1 MTGQPSAGVL
11 SARYVAI
18 RTAEAAG
25 MTDRLLQ
32 AARDKTPGVRRML
45 TPMLVRF
52 WLRERENGWRLLEKI
67 ADGAVRFGG
76 VPDAGTTE
84 LLGAVSVAIL
94 DEARRTPADFDRL
107 GALWRGLFDRLQ
119 GGAVARG
126 LRVLGRGFVLRRSA
140 RPLAERLRR
149 QPAYQPFNYAEMQVS
164 FTRPDDFRQRWRKV
178 LATLQHPETAPAPIV
193 EVLTEPDLP
202 FDVYLMMCAERA
214 LIYHGART
222 DPGAALDTAD
232 ALFDHGPRWFR
243 SSVLF
248 YMHHVLSSW
257 PHVDDATLAWFED
270 LTLRYYRDGDWLTHT
285 TVGTLERANLVA
297 NIDVLTARHSA
308 ARTPHVLADLLEE
321 AVRAG
326 EEQRMGALFTAV
338 DGVAFYHRDGAL
350 ALTMLERAYVAGGSA
365 VERRVLASL
374 ASVRLADQPLV
385 DAVLAQRVAFA
396 SIRPEDVA
404 ATEPSVGDDD
414 FNTLIDQFVVQT
426 MLTSDRFRAQL
437 CRAFERALTVQDVE
451 EFLVQILEWVRDEV
465 GARPDGRRRRGRQA
479 R

>member
-1 MTGQPSAGVL
+1 MTGRPPAEVL

-25 MTDRLLQ
+25 TTDRLLQ
-32 AARDKTPGVRRML
+32 AAHDDTPGVRRML

-52 WLRERENGWRLLEKI
+52 WLRDRENGWRLLEQI
-67 ADGAVRFGG
+67 ASGAVRFGG
-76 VPDAGTTE
+76 VPDLGVTE

-94 DEARRTPADFDRL
+94 DEARAAPADIDRL
-107 GALWRGLFDRLQ
+107 RAMWREFFDRLQ

-126 LRVLGRGFVLRRSA
+126 FRLMGRGFVLRRGA

-149 QPAYQPFNYAEMQVS
+149 QPAYQLINYAEMQVS
-164 FTRPDDFRQRWRKV
+164 FDRPDDFRQRWRAV

-202 FDVYLMMCAERA
+202 YDVYLMMCAERA

-222 DPGAALDTAD
+222 DPDAALHTAES
-232 ALFDHGPRWFR
+232 LFANGPRWFR
-243 SSVLF
+243 ASLIYVVF
-248 YMHHVLSSW
+248 HVLSSW

-270 LTLRYYRDGDWLTHT
+270 LTLRYYHDGDWLTST
-285 TVGTLERANLVA
+285 TVGTYERANVIA
-297 NIDVLTARHSA
+297 NVDVLTARHSTD
-308 ARTPHVLADLLEE
+308 REPHVLADLLED

-326 EEQRMGALFTAV
+326 DPARMGPLFAAV

-350 ALTMLERAYVAGGSA
+350 ALRMLEPAYLAGGSA
-365 VERRVLASL
+365 VEERVLASL

-385 DAVLAQRVAFA
+385 DSVLAQRVAFA
-396 SIRPEDVA
+396 RIGPDDVA

-414 FNTLIDQFVVQT
+414 FNTLIDAFMVQT
-426 MLTSDRFRAQL
+426 MLESDDFRAQL
-437 CRAFERALTVQDVE
+437 CRAFQRALTVRDVE
-451 EFLVQILEWVRDEV
+451 EFLVQILEWFRDEV
-465 GARPDGRRRRGRQA
+465 GKPR
-479 R
+479 